1 MNYPKGVI
9 MDYDKVKE
17 NDIEIIRKDFPVTK
31 KKIYMNCGSF
41 APTPLSTIKSITD
54 FLVRCSEEGPDST
67 SVQEYITSLMNEL
80 RKILG
85 NFINCE
91 PEEIIF
97 TQSTTEGLNYVASG
111 IEWKKSDI
119 IISRGGL
126 HEHYANYFPW
136 LNVSKK
142 YGVKLEEIKI
152 DKNGFFDLD
161 KIEKIAKNKNSKLIT
176 LSHVLYNNGAIMPVG
191 EIGKIAKKH
200 SLLFSI
206 DAAQSVG
213 TIKVDVKKI
222 GCDFLAF
229 PGFKWLCGPPGIGVF
244 YCKKE
249 SAPILIPKYIGGES
263 AIITEE
269 KKLVY
274 ADSPQKFQTGFRN
287 YVGIAGLTSSLK
299 YIQHVGIETI
309 RRMNMKIAN
318 EMIEQLRTIAGV
330 SVFGPQDEKVRSSI
344 VSFSTD
350 TMLPKVMVSRLEE
363 NGIIVAER
371 DIVGGGKKKAV
382 RASPH
387 FFNTHEEVS
396 TLVRNIKNIQNM
408 FG

>member
-1 MNYPKGVI
+1 
-9 MDYDKVKE
+9 MDYDKAKE
-17 NDIEIIRKDFPVTK
+17 NDIELIRKDFPVTK

-80 RKILG
+80 RKILSRL
-85 NFINCE
+85 INCE

-97 TQSTTEGLNYVASG
+97 TQSTTEGINYVASG
-111 IEWKKSDI
+111 IEWKRSDI

-136 LNVSKK
+136 LNVSRK
-142 YGVKLEEIKI
+142 YGTKLEETKI
-152 DKNGFFDLD
+152 DKNGFLDLD
-161 KIEKIAKNKNSKLIT
+161 KIEKIAKSKNSRLIT

-191 EIGKIAKKH
+191 EIGKIARNH
-200 SLLFSI
+200 SLLYSI

-229 PGFKWLCGPPGIGVF
+229 PGFKWLCGPPGIGIF

-249 SAPILIPKYIGGES
+249 SAPLLVPKYIGGES

-309 RRMNMKIAN
+309 RKMNMKIAN
-318 EMIEQLRTIAGV
+318 DIIEQLRTIPGV
-330 SVFGPQDEKVRSSI
+330 SIFGPEDEKLRSSI

-350 TMLPKVMVSRLEE
+350 SVLPKIMVSKLEE

-387 FFNTHEEVS
+387 FFNTLDEVS
-396 TLVRNIKNIQNM
+396 TLVQNIKNIQNM

>member
-1 MNYPKGVI
+1 
-9 MDYDKVKE
+9 MDYDDKAKE
-17 NDIEIIRKDFPVTK
+17 NELELIRKDFPVTK

-54 FLVRCSEEGPDST
+54 FLVRCSEEGPDSS

-80 RKILG
+80 RKVIGRL
-85 NFINCE
+85 INCE
-91 PEEIIF
+91 PDEIIF

-111 IEWKKSDI
+111 LEWKKSDI
-119 IISRGGL
+119 IIARGGL

-142 YGVKLEEIKI
+142 YGVQLEEIGI

-161 KIEKIAKNKNSKLIT
+161 KIDKIAKKKNSRMVT
-176 LSHVLYNNGAIMPVG
+176 LSHVLYNNGAIMPVE
-191 EIGKIAKKH
+191 EIGKIANKH
-200 SLLFSI
+200 SLLYSI

-213 TIKVDVKKI
+213 TIDVDVKEI

-229 PGFKWLCGPPGIGVF
+229 PGFKWLCGPPGIGIF

-249 SAPILIPKYIGGES
+249 SAPLLIPKYVGGES

-269 KKLVY
+269 KNLVY

-287 YVGIAGLTSSLK
+287 YVGIAGLASSLR
-299 YIQHVGIETI
+299 YIQHIGIDTI
-309 RRMNMKIAN
+309 RKMNMKVAN
-318 EMIEQLRTIAGV
+318 ELIEQLRTIPGL
-330 SVFGPQDEKVRSSI
+330 SIFGPENEMLRSSI
-344 VSFSTD
+344 VSFD
-350 TMLPKVMVSRLEE
+350 TNSVLPKVMVSKLEE
-363 NGIIVAER
+363 NGIVVAER
-371 DIVGGGKKKAV
+371 DIIGGGKKKAV

-387 FFNTHEEVS
+387 FFNTSDEVS
-396 TLVRNIKNIQNM
+396 TLVQNIKNIQNM

>member
-1 MNYPKGVI
+1 
-9 MDYDKVKE
+9 MDYDDKAKE
-17 NDIEIIRKDFPVTK
+17 NDLELIRKDFPVTK

-54 FLVRCSEEGPDST
+54 FLVRCSEEGPDSS

-80 RKILG
+80 RKVIGRL
-85 NFINCE
+85 INCE
-91 PEEIIF
+91 PDEIIF

-111 IEWKKSDI
+111 LEWKKSDVI
-119 IISRGGL
+119 IARGGL

-142 YGVKLEEIKI
+142 YGVQLEEIGI

-161 KIEKIAKNKNSKLIT
+161 KIDKIAKKKNSRMVT
-176 LSHVLYNNGAIMPVG
+176 LSHVLYNNGAIMPVE
-191 EIGKIAKKH
+191 EIGKIARKH
-200 SLLFSI
+200 DLLYSI

-249 SAPILIPKYIGGES
+249 SAPLLIPKYIGGES

-299 YIQHVGIETI
+299 YVQNVGSNTI
-309 RRMNMKIAN
+309 RKMNMKIAN
-318 EMIEQLRTIAGV
+318 EIIEQISSIPGV
-330 SVFGPQDEKVRSSI
+330 SVFGPQDEKLRSSI

-350 TMLPKVMVSRLEE
+350 SVLSKVMVSRLEE

-387 FFNTHEEVS
+387 FFNTLDEVS
-396 TLVRNIKNIQNM
+396 SLVQKIKNIQNM

>member
-1 MNYPKGVI
+1 
-9 MDYDKVKE
+9 MDYDKAKQ
-17 NDIEIIRKDFPVTK
+17 NDIELILKDFPITK

-54 FLVRCSEEGPDST
+54 FLVRCSEEGPDSS
-67 SVQEYITSLMNEL
+67 SVQEYITLLMKEL
-80 RKILG
+80 RKILCRL
-85 NFINCE
+85 INCE

-97 TQSTTEGLNYVASG
+97 TQSTTEGLNYVAAG
-111 IEWKKSDI
+111 LEWKKSDI
-119 IISRGGL
+119 IIARGGL

-142 YGVKLEEIKI
+142 YGVKLEEVKI

-161 KIEKIAKNKNSKLIT
+161 KIDKIAKNKNSRLIT
-176 LSHVLYNNGAIMPVG
+176 LSHVLYNNGAIMPVE

-200 SLLFSI
+200 SLLYSI

-213 TIKVDVKKI
+213 TINVNVRKI

-229 PGFKWLCGPPGIGVF
+229 PGFKWICGPSGIGIF

-249 SAPILIPKYIGGES
+249 SAPLLIPKYIGGES

-269 KKLVY
+269 KNLVY

-287 YVGIAGLTSSLK
+287 YVGIAGLKSSLR
-299 YIQHVGIETI
+299 YIQHMGIDTI
-309 RRMNMKIAN
+309 RKMNMKVAN
-318 EMIEQLRTIAGV
+318 EIIEQLRTIPGV
-330 SVFGPQDEKVRSSI
+330 SIFVPEDEKLRSSI
-344 VSFSTD
+344 VSFDIDSV
-350 TMLPKVMVSRLEE
+350 LSKVVVSRLEE
-363 NGIIVAER
+363 NKIIVAER

-387 FFNTHEEVS
+387 FFNTPDEVF
-396 TLVRNIKNIQNM
+396 TLVQNIKNIQNM

>member
-1 MNYPKGVI
+1 
-9 MDYDKVKE
+9 MDYDKAKE
-17 NDIEIIRKDFPVTK
+17 NDLELIRKDFPVTK

-54 FLVRCSEEGPDST
+54 FLVRCSEEGPDSS
-67 SVQEYITSLMNEL
+67 SVQEHITSLMNEL
-80 RKILG
+80 RKVMGRL
-85 NFINCE
+85 INCE
-91 PEEIIF
+91 PDEIIF

-111 IEWKKSDI
+111 LEWKKSDVI
-119 IISRGGL
+119 IARGGL

-142 YGVKLEEIKI
+142 HGVQLEEIKI

-161 KIEKIAKNKNSKLIT
+161 KFDKIAKKKNSRMIT
-176 LSHVLYNNGAIMPVG
+176 LSHVLYNNGAIMPVE
-191 EIGKIAKKH
+191 EIGKIANKH
-200 SLLFSI
+200 GLLYSI

-213 TIKVDVKKI
+213 TIDVDVKKI

-229 PGFKWLCGPPGIGVF
+229 PGFKWLCGPPGIGIF

-249 SAPILIPKYIGGES
+249 SAPLLIPKYVGGES

-269 KKLVY
+269 KNLVY

-287 YVGIAGLTSSLK
+287 YVGIAGLASSLR
-299 YIQHVGIETI
+299 YIQHIGIDTI
-309 RRMNMKIAN
+309 RRMNMKVAN
-318 EMIEQLRTIAGV
+318 ELIDQLRTIPGV
-330 SVFGPQDEKVRSSI
+330 SIFGPENEKLRSSI
-344 VSFSTD
+344 VSFDTD
-350 TMLPKVMVSRLEE
+350 TVLPKVMVSRLEE
-363 NGIIVAER
+363 NRIVVAER
-371 DIVGGGKKKAV
+371 DIIGGGKRKAV

-387 FFNTHEEVS
+387 FFNTSDEVY
-396 TLVRNIKNIQNM
+396 TVVQNIKKIQNM

>member
-1 MNYPKGVI
+1 
-9 MDYDKVKE
+9 MDYDKTRE
-17 NDIEIIRKDFPVTK
+17 NDIELIRKDFPVTK

-54 FLVRCSEEGPDST
+54 FLVRCSEEGPDSS

-85 NFINCE
+85 HLINCD
-91 PEEIIF
+91 PNEIIF

-119 IISRGGL
+119 IIARGGL

-142 YGVKLEEIKI
+142 YGVQLEEIKI
-152 DKNGFFDLD
+152 DKNGFFDPD
-161 KIEKIAKNKNSKLIT
+161 KIDKVAKKKNSRMIT
-176 LSHVLYNNGAIMPVG
+176 LSHVLYNNGAIMPVE
-191 EIGKIAKKH
+191 EIGKIARKH
-200 SLLFSI
+200 DLVYSI

-213 TIKVDVKKI
+213 TIDVDVKKI

-229 PGFKWLCGPPGIGVF
+229 PGFKWLCGPPGIGIF

-249 SAPILIPKYIGGES
+249 SAPLLIPKYVGGES

-269 KKLVY
+269 KNLVY

-287 YVGIAGLTSSLK
+287 YVGIAGLTSSLR
-299 YIQHVGIETI
+299 YIQNMGIDTI
-309 RRMNMKIAN
+309 RKMNMKVAN
-318 EMIEQLRTIAGV
+318 EMIEQLRTIPDV
-330 SVFGPQDEKVRSSI
+330 SIFGPENEKLRSSI
-344 VSFSTD
+344 VSFDINSVS
-350 TMLPKVMVSRLEE
+350 PKVVVSRLEE
-363 NGIIVAER
+363 NGIVVAER
-371 DIVGGGKKKAV
+371 DIIGGGKKKAV

-387 FFNTHEEVS
+387 FFNTSDEVS
-396 TLVRNIKNIQNM
+396 SIIQNIRNIQNM

>member
-1 MNYPKGVI
+1 
-9 MDYDKVKE
+9 MDYDKEKE
-17 NDIEIIRKDFPVTK
+17 YDLELIRKDFPVTK

-54 FLVRCSEEGPDST
+54 FLVRCSEEGPDSS
-67 SVQEYITSLMNEL
+67 SVQEHITSLMDEL
-80 RKILG
+80 RKVMGRL
-85 NFINCE
+85 INCE
-91 PEEIIF
+91 PDEIIF

-111 IEWKKSDI
+111 LEWKKSDVI
-119 IISRGGL
+119 IARGGL

-142 YGVKLEEIKI
+142 HGVQLEEIKI

-161 KIEKIAKNKNSKLIT
+161 KIDKIAKKKNSRMIT
-176 LSHVLYNNGAIMPVG
+176 LSHVLYNNGAIMPVE
-191 EIGKIAKKH
+191 EIGKIANTH
-200 SLLFSI
+200 GLLYSI

-213 TIKVDVKKI
+213 TIDVDVKEI

-229 PGFKWLCGPPGIGVF
+229 PGFKWLCGPPGIGIF

-249 SAPILIPKYIGGES
+249 SAPLLIPKYVGGES

-269 KKLVY
+269 KNLVY

-287 YVGIAGLTSSLK
+287 YVGVAGLASSLR
-299 YIQHVGIETI
+299 YIQHMGIETI
-309 RRMNMKIAN
+309 RKMNMKVAN
-318 EMIEQLRTIAGV
+318 ELIEQLRTIPGV
-330 SVFGPQDEKVRSSI
+330 SIFGPENEKLRSSI
-344 VSFSTD
+344 VSFDTD
-350 TMLPKVMVSRLEE
+350 NVLPKVMVSKLEE
-363 NGIIVAER
+363 NGIVVAER
-371 DIVGGGKKKAV
+371 DIIGGGKKKAV

-387 FFNTHEEVS
+387 FFNTSDEVH
-396 TLVRNIKNIQNM
+396 TLVQNIKNIQNM

>member
-1 MNYPKGVI
+1 
-9 MDYDKVKE
+9 MDYDKAKE
-17 NDIEIIRKDFPVTK
+17 NDIELIRKDFPITK

-54 FLVRCSEEGPDST
+54 FLVRCSEEGPDSS
-67 SVQEYITSLMNEL
+67 SVQEYITSLMKEL
-80 RKILG
+80 RKILCRL
-85 NFINCE
+85 INCE

-111 IEWKKSDI
+111 LEWKKSDI
-119 IISRGGL
+119 IIARGGL

-136 LNVSKK
+136 LNVSKN
-142 YGVKLEEIKI
+142 YGVKLEEVKI

-161 KIEKIAKNKNSKLIT
+161 KIDKIAKNKNSRLIT
-176 LSHVLYNNGAIMPVG
+176 LSHVLYNNGAIMPVE

-200 SLLFSI
+200 SLLYSI

-213 TIKVDVKKI
+213 TINVNVRKI

-229 PGFKWLCGPPGIGVF
+229 PGFKWICGPSGIGIF

-249 SAPILIPKYIGGES
+249 SAPLLIPKYIGGES

-269 KKLVY
+269 KNLVY

-287 YVGIAGLTSSLK
+287 YAGIAGLTSSLR
-299 YIQHVGIETI
+299 YIQHMGIDMI
-309 RRMNMKIAN
+309 RKMNMKVAN
-318 EMIEQLRTIAGV
+318 EMIEQLRTIPGISIFV
-330 SVFGPQDEKVRSSI
+330 PEDEKLRSSI
-344 VSFSTD
+344 VSFDTD
-350 TMLPKVMVSRLEE
+350 SVLSKVIVSRLEE
-363 NGIIVAER
+363 NKMIVAER

-387 FFNTHEEVS
+387 FFNTPDEVF
-396 TLVRNIKNIQNM
+396 TLVQNIKNIQNM

>member
-1 MNYPKGVI
+1 
-9 MDYDKVKE
+9 MDYDKAKE
-17 NDIEIIRKDFPVTK
+17 NDIELIRKDFPITK

-54 FLVRCSEEGPDST
+54 FLVRCSEEGPDSS
-67 SVQEYITSLMNEL
+67 SVQEYITLLMKEL
-80 RKILG
+80 RQILCRL
-85 NFINCE
+85 INCE

-97 TQSTTEGLNYVASG
+97 TQSTTEGLNYVAAG
-111 IEWKKSDI
+111 LEWKKSDI
-119 IISRGGL
+119 IIARGGL

-142 YGVKLEEIKI
+142 YGVKLEEVKI

-161 KIEKIAKNKNSKLIT
+161 KIDKIAKNKNSRLIT
-176 LSHVLYNNGAIMPVG
+176 LSHVLYNNGAIMPVE

-200 SLLFSI
+200 SLLYSI

-213 TIKVDVKKI
+213 TINVNVRKI

-229 PGFKWLCGPPGIGVF
+229 PGFKWICGPSGIGIF

-249 SAPILIPKYIGGES
+249 SAPLLIPKYIGGES

-269 KKLVY
+269 KNLVY

-287 YVGIAGLTSSLK
+287 YVGIAGLKSSLR
-299 YIQHVGIETI
+299 YIQHMGIDTI
-309 RRMNMKIAN
+309 RKMNMKVAN
-318 EMIEQLRTIAGV
+318 EIIEQLRTIPGV
-330 SVFGPQDEKVRSSI
+330 SIFVPEDEKLRSSI
-344 VSFSTD
+344 VSFDIDSV
-350 TMLPKVMVSRLEE
+350 LSKVVVSRLEE
-363 NGIIVAER
+363 NKIIVAER

-387 FFNTHEEVS
+387 FFNTPDEVF
-396 TLVRNIKNIQNM
+396 TLVQNIKNIQNM

>member
-1 MNYPKGVI
+1 
-9 MDYDKVKE
+9 MDYVETKE
-17 NDIEIIRKDFPVTK
+17 NDIDIIRKDFPVTK

-54 FLVRCSEEGPDST
+54 FLVRCSEEGPDS
-67 SVQEYITSLMNEL
+67 SSIQEHITSLMKDL
-80 RKILG
+80 RIILSQL
-85 NFINCE
+85 INCE

-111 IEWKKSDI
+111 FKWKRSDI
-119 IISRGGL
+119 IIARGGL

-136 LNVSKK
+136 LNITKK

-152 DKNGFFDLD
+152 DKKGFFDLD
-161 KIEKIAKNKNSKLIT
+161 KIDKIARNKNTKLIT
-176 LSHVLYNNGAIMPVG
+176 LSHVLYNSGAIMPV
-191 EIGKIAKKH
+191 EEVGKIAKRQN
-200 SLLFSI
+200 LLYSI

-213 TIKVDVKKI
+213 TINVDVKKI

-229 PGFKWLCGPPGIGVF
+229 PGFKWICGPPGIGIF

-249 SAPILIPKYIGGES
+249 SASLLTPMYIGGES
-263 AIITEE
+263 AIITDE
-269 KKLVY
+269 KNLVY
-274 ADSPQKFQTGFRN
+274 SESPQKFQTGFRN
-287 YVGIAGLTSSLK
+287 YVGIAGLASSLK
-299 YIQHVGIETI
+299 YIQRLGVNEI
-309 RRMNMKIAN
+309 RKMNMKVAN
-318 EMIEQLRTIAGV
+318 EIIEEIRTIPAI
-330 SVFGPQDEKVRSSI
+330 SIFGPEDEKLRSSI
-344 VSFSTD
+344 VSFVLDSVS
-350 TMLPKVMVSRLEE
+350 PKVMVSRLGE

-387 FFNTHEEVS
+387 FFNTPNEVS
-396 TLVRNIKNIQNM
+396 TLVQNIKNIQNM

>member
-1 MNYPKGVI
+1 
-9 MDYDKVKE
+9 MDYDDKAKE
-17 NDIEIIRKDFPVTK
+17 NDLELIRKDFPVTK

-54 FLVRCSEEGPDST
+54 FLVRCSEEGPDSS

-80 RKILG
+80 RKVIGRL
-85 NFINCE
+85 INCE
-91 PEEIIF
+91 PDEIIF

-111 IEWKKSDI
+111 LEWKKSDI
-119 IISRGGL
+119 IIARGGL

-142 YGVKLEEIKI
+142 YGVQLEEIGI

-161 KIEKIAKNKNSKLIT
+161 KIDKIAKKKNSRMVT
-176 LSHVLYNNGAIMPVG
+176 LSHVLYNNGAIMPVE
-191 EIGKIAKKH
+191 EIGKIANKH
-200 SLLFSI
+200 SLLYSI

-213 TIKVDVKKI
+213 TIDVDVKKI

-229 PGFKWLCGPPGIGVF
+229 PGFKWLCGPPGIGIF

-249 SAPILIPKYIGGES
+249 SAPLLIPKYVGGES

-269 KKLVY
+269 KNLVY

-287 YVGIAGLTSSLK
+287 YVGIAGLASSLR
-299 YIQHVGIETI
+299 YIQHIGIDTI
-309 RRMNMKIAN
+309 RKMNMKVAN
-318 EMIEQLRTIAGV
+318 ELIEQLRTIPGL
-330 SVFGPQDEKVRSSI
+330 SIFGPENEMLRSSI
-344 VSFSTD
+344 VSFD
-350 TMLPKVMVSRLEE
+350 TNSVLPKVMVSKLEE
-363 NGIIVAER
+363 NGIVVAER
-371 DIVGGGKKKAV
+371 DIIGGGKKKAV

-387 FFNTHEEVS
+387 FFNTSDEVS
-396 TLVRNIKNIQNM
+396 TLVQNIKNIQNM

>member
-1 MNYPKGVI
+1 
-9 MDYDKVKE
+9 MDYDKAKE
-17 NDIEIIRKDFPVTK
+17 NDIELIRKDFPVTK

-67 SVQEYITSLMNEL
+67 SVQEYITLLMNEL
-80 RKILG
+80 RKTLG
-85 NFINCE
+85 RFINCD

-136 LNVSKK
+136 LYVSKK
-142 YGVKLEEIKI
+142 YGIKLEETKI

-161 KIEKIAKNKNSKLIT
+161 KIEKIAKNRNSKLIT

-191 EIGKIAKKH
+191 EIGKIARKH
-200 SLLFSI
+200 GVLLSI

-229 PGFKWLCGPPGIGVF
+229 PGFKWLCGPPGIGIF

-249 SAPILIPKYIGGES
+249 SAPLLIPKYIGGES

-274 ADSPQKFQTGFRN
+274 SDSPQKFQTGFRN

-299 YIQHVGIETI
+299 YIQHVGIEAI
-309 RRMNMKIAN
+309 RKMNMKIAN
-318 EMIEQLRTIAGV
+318 EIIEQLRSIPGV
-330 SVFGPQDEKVRSSI
+330 SIFGPEDEKLRSSI

-350 TMLPKVMVSRLEE
+350 SVLPKVMVSRLEE

-387 FFNTHEEVS
+387 FFNTLDEVS
-396 TLVRNIKNIQNM
+396 TVVQNIKNIQNM